1 MPYVLRST
9 DGQILSLHR
18 EAEEVAEFLPPDDPQ
33 VRAFLRGDG
42 DGEGAPAQQF
52 ASLDADLVRV
62 LEDLIDALIQRNIL
76 MVTDLPVQAQQKLF
90 DRKSFRSNLKNY
102 SLRLFDADPD
112 ASRPIEVVPTDFD
125 NSL

>member
-1 MPYVLRST
+1 MPYVLRSN

-33 VRAFLRGDG
+33 VLAFLRGDPG
-42 DGEGAPAQQF
+42 DAAPTQQF

-90 DRKSFRSNLKNY
+90 DRKSFRSSMKNY
-102 SLRLFDADPD
+102 SLRLFDADTES
-112 ASRPIEVVPTDFD
+112 SRPIEVIPTHFSDTV
-125 NSL
+125 

>member
-1 MPYVLRST
+1 MPYVLRSP
-9 DGQILSLHR
+9 DGQIVSLHR
-18 EAEEVAEFLPPDDPQ
+18 DAEEVAEFLPPDDPQ
-33 VRAFLRGDG
+33 VLSFLSG
-42 DGEGAPAQQF
+42 GEGAPAQQF

-90 DRKSFRSNLKNY
+90 NRKSFRSSMKNY

-112 ASRPIEVVPTDFD
+112 ASRPIEVVPTDFND
-125 NSL
+125 TL